1 MPPIWVPVAKV
12 FLFRLAFFVS
22 RRFGKK
28 GWRGKGQG
36 KRKTSIVK
44 SFGEAELSKKKPG
57 L

>member
-22 RRFGKK
+22 RGFGKK